1 VRAKIVRAKIVRD
14 GGIMPDSTESA
25 PRRARRAPA
34 GTSNGAA
41 GAQSLAEESEE
52 TEFSD
57 IAEGA
62 TSRRTIR
69 LRIPLLD
76 ATIEMPREMVP
87 FYVGL
92 AATAAIDL
100 VDWPLA
106 ILVGLGHYI
115 ATNSHNHLVKEIAE
129 GVDAGA

>member
-1 VRAKIVRAKIVRD
+1 MD
-14 GGIMPDSTESA
+14 
-25 PRRARRAPA
+25 
-34 GTSNGAA
+34 
-41 GAQSLAEESEE
+41 
-52 TEFSD
+52 FSD

-69 LRIPLLD
+69 LRVPLLD